1 MLPSI
6 ISMPQGAIV
15 QGRHILD
22 GVLVANECILSRLRD
37 KRPSLVCKLDLE
49 KAYDMVEWG
58 FLSYVLQRMG
68 FGSKLRSWIQEYVS
82 LARFSILVNGSPKG
96 FSKPKGVF
104 VKGIP
109 CLRSSVIMGE
119 L

>member
-15 QGRHILD
+15 QGRQILD
-22 GVLVANECILSRLRD
+22 GVLVAKECILLRLRD
-37 KRPSLVCKLDLE
+37 KRPSLVCKLNLE

-68 FGSKLRSWIQEYVS
+68 FDSKLRSWIQEYVS
-82 LARFSILVNGSPKG
+82 LARFSILVNGSPKV
-96 FSKPKGVF
+96 FQNPKG
-104 VKGIP
+104 
-109 CLRSSVIMGE
+109 SSSRGSLVSVP